1 MKNLYKTLKFSA
13 LTLLALVTIQTT
25 TFAQEEA
32 TADTTVIEKPVD
44 KPVRPAFESGI
55 LFDAATTTMYSA
67 KTLEFVLQH
76 RFGIINTKDDNF
88 DMAGIYGAANIRIG
102 LNYNFTKNLMIGAG
116 NMKFNKMTDVQLK
129 YKVIEQTRS
138 NSIPVTVVVYEV
150 VGIDGSK
157 ETKWVQNPAAD
168 GSSTFKFSNRMSYYT
183 QLLVSRRFN
192 DQFSLQAGGA
202 LTHYNRV
209 DSVYNHDRVSVSFAG
224 RYKFSP
230 QMSVILSGDFPLD
243 IKSLYDFKKDPTATT
258 VVYNKP
264 NLCAGIEIAT
274 SAHAFHIYV
283 ASAQGILPQES
294 TMWNKN
300 DFFHGGI
307 LIGFNM
313 TRLWNF

>member
-1 MKNLYKTLKFSA
+1 MKKIYKTLRFSV
-13 LTLLALVTIQTT
+13 LTLFALVTVQTT

-32 TADTTVIEKPVD
+32 TADTTIQEKPVD
-44 KPVRPAFESGI
+44 KPVRPAFESGL

-76 RFGIINTKDDNF
+76 RFGIIDTKDDNF
-88 DMAGIYGAANIRIG
+88 DLAGIYGAANIRIG
-102 LNYNFTKNLMIGAG
+102 LNYSLTKKLMIGAG
-116 NMKFNKMTDVQLK
+116 TMKFNKMTDVQLK
-129 YKVIEQTRS
+129 YKLIEQTRS

-150 VGIDGSK
+150 IGIDGSK
-157 ETKWVQNPAAD
+157 DTKWDQNPAAD
-168 GSSTFKFSNRMSYYT
+168 GSSTYKFSNRMSYYT

-202 LTHYNRV
+202 FTHYNRV

-230 QMSVILSGDFPLD
+230 QMSIVLSGDFPLD

-258 VVYNKP
+258 VIYDKP

-274 SAHAFHIYV
+274 SSHAFHIYV

-300 DFFHGGI
+300 DFFNGGI